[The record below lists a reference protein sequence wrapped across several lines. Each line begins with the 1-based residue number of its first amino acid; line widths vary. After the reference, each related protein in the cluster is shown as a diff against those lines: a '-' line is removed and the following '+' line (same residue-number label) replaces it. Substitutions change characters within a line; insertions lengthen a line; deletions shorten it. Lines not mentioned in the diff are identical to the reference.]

1 MTETGGD
8 LDAILKRLTS
18 ELLGLAPVAIYL
30 FGSQATGEVRPDS
43 DIDLAVLLPEG
54 KELSAPERF
63 DIIDRLQRIANRQV
77 DLVVVNAVRL
87 PLQFEIIH
95 TGRVLYES
103 SFDART
109 DAEDIIVRDYLD
121 LKPMYE
127 QNFREILEAAKEGA
141 ATQHV

>member
-1 MTETGGD
+1 MTKTSED
-8 LDAILKRLTS
+8 LDIILKRLTS

-30 FGSQATGEVRPDS
+30 FGSQATGQARSDS

-95 TGRVLYES
+95 TGRVLYEL

-121 LKPMYE
+121 LQPMYE